1 MGRTEHHHSADVGRA
16 IAEQLTE
23 EGKIPPN
30 ATVLVEHVT
39 IARIR
44 VLRSNG
50 TEETE
55 FEQLWSRGVEPD
67 SHFAWGHRM
76 IAEGRRRM
84 GI

>member
-1 MGRTEHHHSADVGRA
+1 MGRTEHHSADVGRA

-23 EGKIPPN
+23 EGKIPTN

-39 IARIR
+39 VARVT
-44 VLRSNG
+44 VLRPDG
-50 TEETE
+50 TNTDE
-55 FEQLWSRGVEPD
+55 FEHMWSRNVDPD
-67 SHFAWGHRM
+67 MHFGWGHRM